1 MKKIFSK
8 LYIIQFI
15 IVAFVITEAYAVT
28 EDEAR
33 KAIKQIGGVEK
44 FLKEISATLAK
55 NAPQRLDSETTF
67 ISAFANGEKIN
78 LTHELFNISSKKE
91 VKNSISAIIGNQEK
105 KLCSSPVSSIAIKEF
120 HASYHY
126 LYLGKNGTYLF
137 DFDVDEKSCKRL
149 SN

>member
-1 MKKIFSK
+1 MKKISFNK
-8 LYIIQFI
+8 NIVNFI
-15 IVAFVITEAYAVT
+15 LALFVFNEASAVT

-67 ISAFANGEKIN
+67 ISAFVNGEKIN

-91 VKNSISAIIGNQEK
+91 VKNSIAAIIVNQEQ
-105 KLCSSPVSSIAIKEF
+105 KLCSSPVSSVAIKEF
-120 HASYHY
+120 HATYHY
-126 LYLGKNGTYLF
+126 LYLGKNGIYLF